1 MFYQKIEPVYNQYLD
16 ITDEHEKR
24 HHRDAIGQ
32 SQSVRYALG
41 HKTQFLQQ
49 INALKKKWREE
60 KVYRLKEF

>member
-1 MFYQKIEPVYNQYLD
+1 M
-16 ITDEHEKR
+16 TDEHEKQ